1 MSSVL
6 IMSKAISDIP
16 FDFKASHLVLEP
28 TFYMCFLHIIS
39 PSTFIKVNP
48 EGPES
53 VFLKLRSGYDW
64 IDRLVFRSLLS
75 LAFAGFGSR
84 LYLSVFLFV
93 IHRLP
98 LRRFTLDDSESL
110 KMYKLTE

>member
-1 MSSVL
+1 
-6 IMSKAISDIP
+6 MSKAISDIP
-16 FDFKASHLVLEP
+16 FDFKASQLVLEP

-39 PSTFIKVNP
+39 PSSFITVNP
-48 EGPES
+48 GGPES

-84 LYLSVFLFV
+84 LFVCLSLC
-93 IHRLP
+93 
-98 LRRFTLDDSESL
+98 DSSTALE
-110 KMYKLTE
+110 KIYIR